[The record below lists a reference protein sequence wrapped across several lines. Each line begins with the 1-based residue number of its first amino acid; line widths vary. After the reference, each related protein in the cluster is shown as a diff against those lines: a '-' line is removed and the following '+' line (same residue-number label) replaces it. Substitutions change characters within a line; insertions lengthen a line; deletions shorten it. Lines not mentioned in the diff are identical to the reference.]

1 MAKIFFL
8 IKCVLVFLVLLFV
21 MEYEHLFYKENLNTI
36 ENKIKCA
43 KEKESLAN
51 KMVFVAES
59 FLNIPYNKNN
69 ICYKDSLEIK
79 SLNYKDFIENCVA
92 ISLCS
97 SYPEGDLDLY
107 RKILN
112 KISYRDIRTS
122 DISYFLNWKNNLEQ
136 NNLASDFSE
145 YYDGEPIKINK
156 KEQFFYISPS
166 KLQTNILNNGDILT
180 LLSNTKEVKLI
191 QVGIVKIINQEPY
204 LIYST
209 QNKGI
214 TISNTPIKE
223 FLKQFPHC
231 TGVMLISIHKNIK

>member
-8 IKCVLVFLVLLFV
+8 IKCLLVSLVFLFV
-21 MEYEHLFYKENLNTI
+21 MEYEHLFHKENLNTI
-36 ENKIKCA
+36 ENKIKYA
-43 KEKESLAN
+43 KEKKSVAD

-59 FLNIPYNKNN
+59 FVNIPYNNDN
-69 ICYKDSLEIK
+69 TCYKDSLEIK

-97 SYPEGDLDLY
+97 TYPEGDLELY

-112 KISYRDIRTS
+112 NLSYRDIKTS
-122 DISYFLNWKNNLEQ
+122 DISYFLNWKNNLEH

-145 YYDGEPIKINK
+145 YYEGRPIKINE

-166 KLQTNILNNGDILT
+166 TLQTNILNNGDILT
-180 LLSNTKEVKLI
+180 LISNTKEVKLL

-204 LIYST
+204 LIHST
-209 QNKGI
+209 KSKGI
-214 TISNTPIKE
+214 IISNTPIKQ
-223 FLKQFPHC
+223 FLKQYPHC